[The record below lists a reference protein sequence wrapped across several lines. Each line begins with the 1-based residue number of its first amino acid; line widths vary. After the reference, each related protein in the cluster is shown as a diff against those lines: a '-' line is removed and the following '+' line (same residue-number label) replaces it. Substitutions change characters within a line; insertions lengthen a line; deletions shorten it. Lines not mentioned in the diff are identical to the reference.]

1 MRSQTLAGNYK
12 KRGKSFFRSASVPLA
27 SLPLSQVGKVQIAH
41 PALMLERKSDSK
53 FRALAQFRI
62 TI

>member
-1 MRSQTLAGNYK
+1 MRSQPESGNDK
-12 KRGKSFFRSASVPLA
+12 KREKSFFMSASVPLA
-27 SLPLSQVGKVQIAH
+27 SLPISQVGKVQIAH
-41 PALMLERKSDSK
+41 PALMLERNSDSK

>member
-12 KRGKSFFRSASVPLA
+12 KREKSFFRSGSWTLA
-27 SLPLSQVGKVQIAH
+27 SLPISQVGKVQAH
-41 PALMLERKSDSK
+41 PALMLEGKSDSK
-53 FRALAQFRI
+53 FRAIAQFRS

>member
-1 MRSQTLAGNYK
+1 MRSQTLAENYK

-27 SLPLSQVGKVQIAH
+27 SLPRSQVGKVQIAH
-41 PALMLERKSDSK
+41 PALMLERNSNSK
-53 FRALAQFRI
+53 FRAIAQFRI